1 MTGETAIDQGEAE
14 DLFDEGEDEL
24 FGSEEDEGQ
33 SLEETD
39 EEPDENQESSEEEF
53 SPESKSYKEIQRAYT
68 QSTTHARELEER
80 LESMERQSSHY
91 GGVDKMAEMIQYA
104 TSNPEISEAI
114 KRVQQQEI
122 AGVNVHEMDDEG
134 KKAVEMVEKIAQSI
148 VDKSLQSYQTNEI
161 DPIIDSHRVDRVEK
175 LMGQMDDKYGDRWAD
190 SLDAMKKVSESLPR
204 NVLIN
209 PSFDDMEDLF
219 FKALRTEGRFDEFM
233 GETYQEQVKEK
244 RQRSV
249 SKPRTTSSSS
259 PKGSKPKDMFEAATR
274 AAKRMGI

>member
-14 DLFDEGEDEL
+14 DIFDEGDDL

-33 SLEETD
+33 SLDGEVD

-53 SPESKSYKEIQRAYT
+53 PEDSKSYKEIQRAYT

-80 LESMERQSSHY
+80 LESMERQSSQY

-122 AGVNVHEMDDEG
+122 AGVNVNEMDDEG

-148 VDKSLQSYQTNEI
+148 VDKSLQSYQTSEI
-161 DPIIDSHRVDRVEK
+161 DPIVDSHRVDRVEK

>member
-14 DLFDEGEDEL
+14 DIFDEGDDL

-33 SLEETD
+33 SLDGEVD

-53 SPESKSYKEIQRAYT
+53 SEDSKSYKEIQRAYT

-80 LESMERQSSHY
+80 LESMERQSSQY

-122 AGVNVHEMDDEG
+122 AGVNVNEMDDEG

-161 DPIIDSHRVDRVEK
+161 DPIVDSHRVDRVEK